1 MLLERHFCDSS
12 GQKLATKKKEAYN
25 DIINLM
31 EMMDMRI
38 ALVDDT
44 PEELVL
50 LKSILDNELPTA
62 DVSSFPSGE
71 AFLSSWESSSYDVI
85 LLDIYMDE
93 MLGIN
98 VARKVRE
105 TDLDVRI
112 VFCTTSN
119 EFASES
125 YEVGANYY
133 LQKPVSTASFQ
144 RMMKMLRLT
153 EYEQNRFITLPDGQQ
168 IVLRNITYTE
178 YYNHSII
185 IHSKKRADLQTR
197 MSQTEWESL
206 LSEHKFL
213 YGCSKGIVVNFY
225 EVECVK
231 DGMFLLKDKS
241 LVPVSRR
248 KLKDT
253 MDAYAQF
260 QFELMRTGG
269 C

>member
-1 MLLERHFCDSS
+1 
-12 GQKLATKKKEAYN
+12 
-25 DIINLM
+25 
-31 EMMDMRI
+31 MRV

-44 PEELVL
+44 QEERQILSVILDEEL
-50 LKSILDNELPTA
+50 PQA
-62 DVSSFPSGE
+62 DVFTFTDGESF
-71 AFLSSWESSSYDVI
+71 LKDWENNTYDLI

-93 MLGIN
+93 MLGVD

-133 LQKPVSTASFQ
+133 LQKPVSINSFQ
-144 RMMKMLRLT
+144 RMLKMIRLDD
-153 EYEQNRFITLPDGQQ
+153 YELNRFITLPDGQK

-206 LSEHKFL
+206 LSEYNFF
-213 YGCSKGIVVNFY
+213 YSCSKGLVVNFY
-225 EVECVK
+225 EVEKVE
-231 DGMFLLKDKS
+231 DNLFLLKNGAQ
-241 LVPVSRR
+241 VPISRR
-248 KLKDT
+248 KAKD
-253 MDAYAQF
+253 ALESYAHF
-260 QFELMRTGG
+260 RFEGMRKGG
-269 C
+269 N

>member
-1 MLLERHFCDSS
+1 
-12 GQKLATKKKEAYN
+12 
-25 DIINLM
+25 
-31 EMMDMRI
+31 MRV

-44 PEELVL
+44 QEERQILSVILDEEL
-50 LKSILDNELPTA
+50 PQA
-62 DVSSFPSGE
+62 DVFTFTDGESF
-71 AFLSSWESSSYDVI
+71 LKDWENNTYDLI
-85 LLDIYMDE
+85 LLDIYMNE
-93 MLGIN
+93 MLGVD

-133 LQKPVSTASFQ
+133 LQKPVSINSFQ
-144 RMMKMLRLT
+144 RMLKMIRLDD
-153 EYEQNRFITLPDGQQ
+153 YELNRFITLPDGQK

-206 LSEHKFL
+206 LSEYNFF
-213 YGCSKGIVVNFY
+213 YSCSKGLVVNFY
-225 EVECVK
+225 EVEKVE
-231 DGMFLLKDKS
+231 DNLFLLKNGAQ
-241 LVPVSRR
+241 VPISRR
-248 KLKDT
+248 KAKD
-253 MDAYAQF
+253 ALESYAHF
-260 QFELMRTGG
+260 RFEEMRKGG
-269 C
+269 N

>member
-1 MLLERHFCDSS
+1 
-12 GQKLATKKKEAYN
+12 
-25 DIINLM
+25 
-31 EMMDMRI
+31 MRV

-44 PEELVL
+44 QEERQILSVILDEEL
-50 LKSILDNELPTA
+50 PQA
-62 DVSSFPSGE
+62 DVFTFTDGESF
-71 AFLSSWESSSYDVI
+71 LKDWENNTYDLI

-93 MLGIN
+93 MLGVD

-133 LQKPVSTASFQ
+133 LQKPVSINSFQ
-144 RMMKMLRLT
+144 RMLKMIRLDD
-153 EYEQNRFITLPDGQQ
+153 YELNRFITLPDGQK

-206 LSEHKFL
+206 LSEYNFF
-213 YGCSKGIVVNFY
+213 YSCSKGLVVNFY
-225 EVECVK
+225 EVEKVE
-231 DGMFLLKDKS
+231 DNLFLLKNGAQ
-241 LVPVSRR
+241 VPISRR
-248 KLKDT
+248 KAKD
-253 MDAYAQF
+253 ALESYAHF
-260 QFELMRTGG
+260 RFEEMRKGG
-269 C
+269 N

>member
-1 MLLERHFCDSS
+1 
-12 GQKLATKKKEAYN
+12 
-25 DIINLM
+25 
-31 EMMDMRI
+31 MRV

-44 PEELVL
+44 QEERQILSAILDEEL
-50 LKSILDNELPTA
+50 PQA
-62 DVSSFPSGE
+62 DVSTFSDGESF
-71 AFLSSWESSSYDVI
+71 LKDWENNTYDLI

-93 MLGIN
+93 MLGVD

-133 LQKPVSTASFQ
+133 LQKPVSANSFQ
-144 RMMKMLRLT
+144 RMLKMIRLDD
-153 EYEQNRFITLPDGQQ
+153 YEINRFITLPDGQK

-197 MSQTEWESL
+197 MSQTEWEKL
-206 LSEHKFL
+206 LSDYKFL
-213 YGCSKGIVVNFY
+213 YSCSKGLVVNFY
-225 EVECVK
+225 EVEK
-231 DGMFLLKDKS
+231 AEANLFLLKDGTQ
-241 LVPVSRR
+241 VPISRR
-248 KLKDT
+248 KSKEALES
-253 MDAYAQF
+253 YAHF
-260 QFELMRTGG
+260 RFEEMRKGG
-269 C
+269 N